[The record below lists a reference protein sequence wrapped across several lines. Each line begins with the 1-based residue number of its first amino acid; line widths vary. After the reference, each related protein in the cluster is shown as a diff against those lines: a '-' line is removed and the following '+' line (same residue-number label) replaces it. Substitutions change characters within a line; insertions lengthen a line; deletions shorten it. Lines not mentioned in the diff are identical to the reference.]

1 MSRETDRLKQKHKN
15 HVLKNR
21 LESDMDTSR
30 SEMQG
35 RQTRNDDAVREVV
48 KNSREA
54 LDRVQS

>member
-30 SEMQG
+30 SEMQR